1 MEVTLNLPDNI
12 YRSFEQLA
20 EKTSQPIGEVI
31 AEKIQTN
38 YWADDAEFERNIFNL
53 SDKDVLELANLK
65 FSKQQDKRMS
75 QLLENQ
81 RESRIT
87 TSEKIELEDLMG
99 LYRMG
104 NLRKSQGCL
113 EAVRRGL
120 IKTPADLKQIQF
132 EEKRLKVL
140 AKLTAQAQKLKMGY

>member
-20 EKTSQPIGEVI
+20 EKTSQPIDEVI
-31 AEKIQTN
+31 AEKIQTD
-38 YWADDAEFERNIFNL
+38 YWANDAEFERNISNL

-65 FSKQQDKRMS
+65 LSKQQDKRMS

-87 TSEKIELEDLMG
+87 TSEKIELEGLMW

-104 NLRKSQGCL
+104 NLRKAQGCL

-120 IKTPADLKQIQF
+120 IKIPADLK
-132 EEKRLKVL
+132 
-140 AKLTAQAQKLKMGY
+140 

>member
-12 YRSFEQLA
+12 YRSFERLA
-20 EKTSQPIGEVI
+20 EKTSQPIDEVI
-31 AEKIQTN
+31 AEKIQAD
-38 YWADDAEFERNIFNL
+38 YWVENINADESLVNL
-53 SDKDVLELANLK
+53 SDAEVLELANLK
-65 FSKQQDKRMS
+65 LSKHQDKRMS

-87 TSEKIELEDLMG
+87 TSEKIELEGLMG

-104 NLRKSQGCL
+104 TLRKAQGCL

-120 IKTPADLKQIQF
+120 IKTPADLK
-132 EEKRLKVL
+132 
-140 AKLTAQAQKLKMGY
+140 

>member
-20 EKTSQPIGEVI
+20 ERTSQPIGEVI
-31 AEKIQTN
+31 AEKIQID
-38 YWADDAEFERNIFNL
+38 YWTDDLEFENNISNL
-53 SDKDVLELANLK
+53 SDAEVLELANLK
-65 FSKQQDKRMS
+65 LSKQQDRRMS

-81 RESRIT
+81 RENRIT
-87 TSEKIELEDLMG
+87 TSEKIELEGLMG

-104 NLRKSQGCL
+104 NLRKAQGCL

-120 IKTPADLKQIQF
+120 IKTPADLK
-132 EEKRLKVL
+132 
-140 AKLTAQAQKLKMGY
+140 